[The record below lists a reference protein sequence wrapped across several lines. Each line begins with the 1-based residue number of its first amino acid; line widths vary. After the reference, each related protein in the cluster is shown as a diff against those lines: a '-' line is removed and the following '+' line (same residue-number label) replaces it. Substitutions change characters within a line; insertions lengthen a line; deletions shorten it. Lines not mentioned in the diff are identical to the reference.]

1 MVTGTI
7 LLLFLLLTENMLQQ
21 NARRSFLDLFGLV
34 TARAAEAPSEGKPQS
49 VASDRTEV
57 EPQSVTPDEPAG
69 EPQSAAP
76 DRTAGEPHNVESDEP
91 EAGTQ
96 GAADGRTSED
106 GTEVRVPIVMAGMII
121 LIIGIGV
128 FSKRKDAK

>member
-1 MVTGTI
+1 MVAGTI
-7 LLLFLLLTENMLQQ
+7 LLLCLLLTENMLQQ

-34 TARAAEAPSEGKPQS
+34 KVRAAEAPSEGKPQS
-49 VASDRTEV
+49 VTPDGTEGEPQSIAPDGTEV
-57 EPQSVTPDEPAG
+57 EPQS
-69 EPQSAAP
+69 AAS
-76 DRTAGEPHNVESDEP
+76 EEP

-96 GAADGRTSED
+96 GVADGRTSED
-106 GTEVRVPIVMAGMII
+106 GTEVRVPIVMAGMIV

>member
-1 MVTGTI
+1 MAAGTI

-34 TARAAEAPSEGKPQS
+34 KARAAEAPSEGKLQS
-49 VASDRTEV
+49 VA
-57 EPQSVTPDEPAG
+57 PDGTAG

-76 DRTAGEPHNVESDEP
+76 DGADGKPQSVESDEP

-96 GAADGRTSED
+96 GAADGRALED
-106 GTEVRVPIVMAGMII
+106 GTGVRVPIVMAGMII

-128 FSKRKDAK
+128 FSKRKDASN